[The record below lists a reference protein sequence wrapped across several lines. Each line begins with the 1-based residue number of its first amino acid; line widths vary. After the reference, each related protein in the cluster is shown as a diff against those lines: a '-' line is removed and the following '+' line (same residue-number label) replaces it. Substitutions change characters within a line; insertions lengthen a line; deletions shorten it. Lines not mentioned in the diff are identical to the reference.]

1 MTGFVQDVRYA
12 FRQLRKSPGF
22 TAVSV
27 LTLTLGIGANT
38 AIFGLLDQALLRSL
52 PVKEPERL
60 VLLRYSGSNT
70 GRLSSRSDG
79 HFYFSYPMYR
89 DLRDGNSVFSGIIAT
104 DLTQAGLQWR
114 NQPALAA
121 TELVSGNYFDVLGV
135 QPALGRLL
143 VASDDT
149 VPN

>member
-1 MTGFVQDVRYA
+1 MSGFVQDVRYA

-22 TAVSV
+22 TATAV

-60 VLLRYSGSNT
+60 VLLRYSGINT

-79 HFYFSYPMYR
+79 KLYFSYPMYR
-89 DLRDGNSVFSGIIAT
+89 DLRDRNSVFSGVIAT
-104 DLTQAGLQWR
+104 DWTQAGLEW
-114 NQPALAA
+114 PGPPELVA
-121 TELVSGNYFDVLGV
+121 TELASGNSFAVLGV
-135 QPALGRLL
+135 RPALGRLL
-143 VASDDT
+143 VASDD
-149 VPN
+149 